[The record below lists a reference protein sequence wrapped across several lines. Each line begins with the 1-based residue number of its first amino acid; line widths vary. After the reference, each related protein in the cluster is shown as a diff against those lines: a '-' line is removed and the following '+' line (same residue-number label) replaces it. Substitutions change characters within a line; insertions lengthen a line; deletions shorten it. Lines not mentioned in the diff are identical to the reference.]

1 MWRNLRRKERHRD
14 GDVMSASGLDEA
26 RRERERSEER
36 LRDAQVTVLIPLAE
50 LRAENHIEGLI
61 QQAFQRRPKE
71 ER

>member
-14 GDVMSASGLDEA
+14 GDVMSTSGLDEA